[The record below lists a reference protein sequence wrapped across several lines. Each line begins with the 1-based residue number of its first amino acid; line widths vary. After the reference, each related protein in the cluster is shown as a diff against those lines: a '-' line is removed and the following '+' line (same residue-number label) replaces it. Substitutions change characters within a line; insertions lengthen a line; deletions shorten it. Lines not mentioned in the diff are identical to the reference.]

1 MALTR
6 FEVSNRGPI
15 DHAEC
20 DEVPQIMVI
29 AGPNGVGKSTL
40 LEAIL
45 QIPTGQMEGETDRSY
60 FAPHRSPS
68 DQSISEVNLAR
79 MNDVTARETFSVTH
93 TNRGPGP
100 RRLRDLFGT
109 NVGGNVERSNNP
121 KRQADYLPYYEV
133 KRRLSQLKRN
143 RYRFLDQVYEE
154 QNQVPEDYLPDF
166 EEPFRHAVESILPG
180 ITFRGVEEEGNEYRL
195 KFENRDGSPVEFDD
209 LSSGEKDLI
218 AQVFIAVE
226 HRLQQKLANQGL
238 DEPPEGDLLI
248 IIDGPESYL
257 HPRLQ
262 ANFMDFVRD
271 FAESNAEQGSR
282 VQFIICTHSRSI
294 IDRARDDEAYFLVYP
309 DQTGDDGNQLI
320 NSADVDSRLLE
331 EITEELGSVL
341 LSSGKDILLVEGPTD
356 RDVLNTLFPNLEES
370 VDVVPMEGK
379 DRVVQD
385 TLNKLIPELA
395 DKGIGL
401 YGLVDR
407 DRDLNLENDLNDN
420 VQSLPATCMENLL
433 LNPDAIYQS
442 LRDSQIGITGLEERN
457 IDDTDDIENII
468 DDISTSEDFK
478 REEVSKRWNE
488 SVNPINVSLDSF
500 HASDFDEVEDFIE
513 SVVQSRV
520 NETDSEE
527 EIENNVDRIVQN
539 GQYRHVD
546 GKKLL
551 QRLSSKFNISTNK
564 FALSVAN
571 KIRERNEIPDTLQDF
586 VERIS

>member
-1 MALTR
+1 MALTQ

-15 DHAEC
+15 DHAAC
-20 DEVPQIMVI
+20 DEVPQIMVV

-40 LEAIL
+40 LGAIL
-45 QIPTGQMEGETDRSY
+45 EFPTGQMEGETDRSY

-68 DQSISEVNLAR
+68 DQSITEVNLAQ

-93 TNRGPGP
+93 TSRGAGP
-100 RRLRDLFGT
+100 RRLRNLFGT
-109 NVGGNVERSNNP
+109 RVGGNVERSNNP
-121 KRQADYLPYYEV
+121 KREADYLPYYEV
-133 KRRLSQLKRN
+133 KRRLSQLQRK

-166 EEPFRHAVESILPG
+166 EEPFRNAVESILPG
-180 ITFRGVEEEGNEYRL
+180 ITFCGVEEEDNEYRL

-238 DEPPEGDLLI
+238 DEPPKGDLLI

-282 VQFIICTHSRSI
+282 VQFIMCTHSRSI

-309 DQTGDDGNQLI
+309 DQAGDDGNQLI
-320 NSADVDSRLLE
+320 NSADVGSKLLE

-341 LSSGKDILLVEGPTD
+341 LSSGKDVLLVEGPTD
-356 RDVLNTLFPNLEES
+356 RDVLNTLFPNLEQS

-395 DKGIGL
+395 DQGIGL

-433 LNPDAIYQS
+433 LNSDAIYQS
-442 LRDSQIGITGLEERN
+442 LGDSQIGITGLEERN
-457 IDDTDDIENII
+457 IEGSEGIEEII
-468 DDISTSEDFK
+468 DGIIESDDFK
-478 REEVSKRWNE
+478 RAEVSKRWNE
-488 SVNPINVSLDSF
+488 SVNPINVRLDSF
-500 HASDFDEVEDFIE
+500 RASDFDEAGNFLE

-520 NETDSEE
+520 KEANSEE
-527 EIENNVDRIVQN
+527 DIEGDVDRIVQN
-539 GQYRHVD
+539 RNYSRVD
-546 GKKLL
+546 GKEVLH
-551 QRLSSKFNISTNK
+551 RLSSRFNVSTDK

-571 KIRERNEIPDTLQDF
+571 KIRERNEIPDALQDF
-586 VERIS
+586 VDRIS